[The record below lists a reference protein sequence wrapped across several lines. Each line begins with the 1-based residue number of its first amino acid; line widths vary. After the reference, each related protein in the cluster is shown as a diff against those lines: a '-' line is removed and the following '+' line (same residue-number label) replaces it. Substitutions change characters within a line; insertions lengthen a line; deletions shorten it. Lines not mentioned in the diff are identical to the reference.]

1 MRASAAVVT
10 GALALTSLVA
20 PVAQA
25 DDKPVSDAPRSA
37 FAAKGADDVQLGDTK
52 ISKVVVNGGK
62 PVVAGTANVK
72 FKVSFTASDNSG
84 IASADAYLWH
94 GAVGKEDGFV
104 FAEEDTAKCGTG
116 TTVTCTVT
124 FVVEPWWDLNKNSL
138 GTNWKVAATADA
150 KDYDFTM
157 KDNVKSFNI
166 QRAAKLSVNASPE
179 PVKKG
184 KTLTV
189 TGALTRINWETE
201 KYAGYTD
208 QSVQLQFRKKG
219 TKAYSTLKT
228 VKTDKKGNLK
238 TTVKATVDGDYR
250 YSFAGTTTTQA
261 VNSGGDGIDVR

>member
-25 DDKPVSDAPRSA
+25 DDKPGSDAPRSA
-37 FAAKGADDVQLGDTK
+37 FAAKGADDIQLGDTK
-52 ISKVVVNGGK
+52 VSNVVVNGGK
-62 PVVAGTANVK
+62 PVAAGTGNAK
-72 FKVSFTASDNSG
+72 FKVTFTASDNSG
-84 IASADAYLWH
+84 VEAADAYIWH
-94 GAVGKEDGFV
+94 GTAGNEDGLV
-104 FAEEDTAKCGTG
+104 FPVENSAKCGTG
-116 TTVTCTVT
+116 KTVTCTVT
-124 FVVEPWWDLNKNSL
+124 FVVEPEWDLYKNSF
-138 GTNWKVAATADA
+138 GTNWKVAASADGA
-150 KDYDFTM
+150 DGDLTM
-157 KDNVKSFNI
+157 KDNLKSFNI
-166 QRAAKLSVNASPE
+166 QRAAKLTVNASPE

-189 TGALTRINWETE
+189 TGALTRVNWETM
-201 KYAGYTD
+201 KYAGYTV
-208 QSVQLQFRKKG
+208 QPVQLQFRKKG

-261 VNSGGDGIDVR
+261 VNSGGDAIDVR